1 MILDATAGNRIVWQD
16 KHPENVTFMDFQ
28 RKLERKPTIFADNR
42 NMPFRDKTF
51 STVFFD
57 PPHAWAFRS
66 IFFGF
71 PDRDSY
77 IRNHPNDRRR
87 FPVYYGMELYR
98 SKSALLKAIYDGLK
112 EVRRVLKDDGLL
124 WLNWS
129 ELRLSLN
136 RILVLFGNDWTELI
150 RLHVTSPYQNLSSHR
165 NYWVCFR
172 KRNHHMSV
180 SARSDDLD
188 QWFGGARIC

>member
-1 MILDATAGNRIVWQD
+1 MDCLQGMKQFFEDEEVD
-16 KHPENVTFMDFQ
+16 VVVTSPPYNLGIKYNKYDDTISRAQ
-28 RKLERKPTIFADNR
+28 YLE
-42 NMPFRDKTF
+42 
-51 STVFFD
+51 
-57 PPHAWAFRS
+57 W
-66 IFFGF
+66 
-71 PDRDSY
+71 
-77 IRNHPNDRRR
+77 
-87 FPVYYGMELYR
+87 MEEV
-98 SKSALLKAIYDGLK
+98 GK
-112 EVRRVLKDDGLL
+112 ECKRVLKDDGLL